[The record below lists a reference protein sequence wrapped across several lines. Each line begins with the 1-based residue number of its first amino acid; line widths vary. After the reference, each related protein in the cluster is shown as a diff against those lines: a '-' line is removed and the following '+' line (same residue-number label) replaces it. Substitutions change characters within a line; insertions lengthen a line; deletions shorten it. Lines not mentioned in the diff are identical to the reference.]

1 MTYRRRHRLELGGGG
16 GGHRIWL
23 RQDTCYPITT
33 KLITLLPLLQQPP
46 YYNYYKVNRYT
57 VNGIKNVLPFG
68 NGHFRTSVTS
78 QVSLESPGSIA
89 SFGEKFNRQNSLPDS
104 EVQYHDRKSSI
115 GSALDEE
122 RLSLQQLPVGIVMD
136 REERRGSEEDKTPV
150 RLFFLDASN
159 VGIVFCV

>member
-1 MTYRRRHRLELGGGG
+1 M
-16 GGHRIWL
+16 
-23 RQDTCYPITT
+23 
-33 KLITLLPLLQQPP
+33 
-46 YYNYYKVNRYT
+46 
-57 VNGIKNVLPFG
+57 
-68 NGHFRTSVTS
+68 TS

-159 VGIVFCV
+159 VGNVFCV